1 LDKLTELKPQF
12 DALRLEIQTL
22 SDQPE
27 LSAEEETRFA
37 AALDEF
43 GPLRSR
49 FEAAETRSRAVDE
62 VRRAGTHYAAGADI
76 NQINRREGVKPSEVG
91 DLGRAELRD
100 AALAL
105 AEKGMKHLPATVQA
119 RFEKNLKRHDG
130 NFNGDVLAR
139 MTLISESEEY
149 HSAFM
154 KTFKSPQPRFSAAE
168 AEALDAFDELRG
180 AQDYRQAREQR
191 AFNEGTSSSGG
202 YGVPIFIDP
211 TIILSSGAAQ
221 APILDIAR
229 IVQSTTNVWKGVTSA
244 AAVWS
249 YDAESAAVADRSTT
263 LTQPSINVYKADSF
277 LPYTIEIGQDYPG
290 FEEELAMV
298 LSQGYL
304 DLMASQSMT
313 GSGSSQP
320 YGIFTRLQNTTTN
333 PVHYVVK
340 TLGALGAVDA
350 RGAWAQ
356 LPERF
361 RPNATWVMNVAVE
374 NQIRSWAS
382 GGLAL
387 SDFTINMLP
396 GGVSELIGRPIVK
409 SDYAPS
415 PTNTTAAESFLVVG
429 DFSHFVIVQRA
440 GMEVEP
446 VGLLFDQAT
455 ARPNGTRG
463 LYAYARNGMDTD
475 SVNRAFTLVSNT

>member
-1 LDKLTELKPQF
+1 MDKLSELKPQF
-12 DALRLEIQTL
+12 EALRSEIQTL
-22 SDQPE
+22 SDKPE
-27 LSAEEETRFA
+27 LTEDEETRFS

-43 GPLRSR
+43 GPLRDR
-49 FEAAETRSRAVDE
+49 YEAAETRARSLQE
-62 VRRAGTHYAAGADI
+62 VRRAATGFAAGADVGFI
-76 NQINRREGVKPSEVG
+76 RQREGVAPNDVVN
-91 DLGRAELRD
+91 LNRTELRE

-105 AEKGMKHLPATVQA
+105 AEKGMKGLPASVQA
-119 RFEKNLKRHDG
+119 RFEKNIDTHNK
-130 NFNGDVLAR
+130 NFNGDTLAR
-139 MTLISESEEY
+139 MALVSESPEY
-149 HSAFM
+149 HSAFIKVM
-154 KTFKSPQPRFSAAE
+154 SSDHPRFNQAE
-168 AEALDAFDELRG
+168 MDALDNFDDLRG
-180 AQDYRQAREQR
+180 AQDYREAREQR

-229 IVQSTTNVWKGVTSA
+229 VVQSTTNVWKGVTSA
-244 AAVWS
+244 AAVWA

-263 LTQPSINVYKADSF
+263 LTQPSITVYKADSF

-290 FEEELAMV
+290 FAEELQMV

-333 PVHYVVK
+333 PAHYIVK

-361 RPNATWVMNVAVE
+361 RPNATWVMHVSVE
-374 NQIRSWAS
+374 NQIRAWAS
-382 GGLAL
+382 GGLSL

-409 SDYAPS
+409 SDYAPN
-415 PTNTTAAESFLVVG
+415 PTNTTGAESFLVVG

-475 SVNRAFTLVSNT
+475 AVNRAFTLVANT